1 MRGAKMWIVACS
13 LMAVEM
19 DSRTEEV
26 KISRDCR
33 FVMRRVLLG
42 GVGCERGGRSEKS
55 RDMLKERLFEGD
67 DEVGGVEMS
76 IAIVN
81 CVMWRRLV
89 GGLERVVV
97 VVVVVVLVL
106 VLVIFVVGGRK

>member
-1 MRGAKMWIVACS
+1 
-13 LMAVEM
+13 M

-55 RDMLKERLFEGD
+55 RDMLKERRFEG
-67 DEVGGVEMS
+67 EAEAVGGVEISM
-76 IAIVN
+76 AIVS
-81 CVMWRRLV
+81 VVWR
-89 GGLERVVV
+89 
-97 VVVVVVLVL
+97 
-106 VLVIFVVGGRK
+106 